1 MSIAFPPEN
10 TRMFDHV
17 LFTFNWKRM
26 GLYSTA
32 FEILHHAAISQL
44 PRPRLEPGKVVHLR
58 QPIHLFTYFC

>member
-1 MSIAFPPEN
+1 
-10 TRMFDHV
+10 MFDHV